1 MNLQSLGNETWLT
14 LQAAALEAAAN
25 GILITD
31 AQGTILW
38 FNPAFSALT
47 GFTSDELLGKNPR
60 VLKSDRHD
68 PAFYEEFWRTLR
80 AGRTW
85 RGEFI
90 NQRKDGRLYVV
101 EQTVTPVQ
109 VNGRG
114 ITHFIAVS
122 QDVTERKAV
131 EEQLRLVREQLEF
144 RVQER
149 EVDLDTANQALVE
162 TQDRFRQMA
171 ENIRDV
177 FWLASPARLSLSY
190 VSPAYTEI
198 WGRRCEELYSNPSA
212 WFDAVHP
219 ADQARIR
226 QWLREPVPAEGY
238 ECSYRIVRPD
248 GSVRWVSDWAFPVR
262 DSAGHVYRLAGI
274 ARDVTERRELEQEVL
289 AISEREQRRIGQDLH
304 DDLCQELVGIE
315 YLSQAL
321 QQRLK
326 DQPQGAQA
334 GEIGRLIRAA
344 IDHTR
349 LLARGLAPIELS
361 ADGLMRGLG
370 ALAARTSEVFHLQ
383 CSFTCPVPVLITDVA
398 ISTALYRIA
407 QEAVS
412 NAAKHAKPKKI
423 EIQLTAGSEKA
434 VLTVKDDGLGFSSSS
449 RGARGMGLRIMQY
462 RAAMLGGTFA
472 IEKQPTRGTD
482 VVCTV
487 PFGSLGHKAQASA

>member
-1 MNLQSLGNETWLT
+1 MSPPSFGNETGLT
-14 LQAAALEAAAN
+14 LQSAALEAAAS

-31 AQGTILW
+31 AEGTILW
-38 FNPAFSALT
+38 LNPAFSALT
-47 GFTSDELLGKNPR
+47 GFSSAELVGRNPR

-68 PAFYEEFWRTLR
+68 AAFYQEFWRTLR
-80 AGRTW
+80 TGRTW

-90 NQRKDGRLYVV
+90 NRRKDGRLYIV
-101 EQTVTPVQ
+101 EQTVTPIQ
-109 VNGRG
+109 VDGGG
-114 ITHFIAVS
+114 ITHFIAVA

-149 EVDLDTANQALVE
+149 EVDLDTANRALVE
-162 TQDRFRQMA
+162 SQERFRQMA

-177 FWLASPARLSLSY
+177 FWLASPTRLSLSY
-190 VSPAYTEI
+190 VSPAYAEI
-198 WGRRCEELYSNPSA
+198 WGRPCEELYSNPAA
-212 WFDAVHP
+212 WFEAIHP
-219 ADQARIR
+219 ADRPRIR
-226 QWLREPVPAEGY
+226 EWLRQPVPADGY

-248 GSVRWVSDWAFPVR
+248 GSVRWVSDRAFPVR
-262 DSAGHVYRLAGI
+262 DSVGNVYRLAGI
-274 ARDVTERRELEQEVL
+274 ARDITERRELEQEVL

-326 DQPQGAQA
+326 EQPQGTQA
-334 GEIGRLIRAA
+334 GEIARLIRAA

-349 LLARGLAPIELS
+349 FLARGLAPIELS

-370 ALAARTSEVFHLQ
+370 ALAARTSEVFRLQ
-383 CSFTCPVPVLITDVA
+383 CSFHCPVPVLITDVTVA
-398 ISTALYRIA
+398 TALYRIA

-412 NAAKHAKPKKI
+412 NAAKHAKPKNI
-423 EIQLTAGSEKA
+423 EIHLTASSDKA
-434 VLTVKDDGLGFSSSS
+434 VLTVKDDGLGFSTAG
-449 RGARGMGLRIMQY
+449 RGPRGMGLRIMQY
-462 RAAMLGGTFA
+462 RAAMLGGTFT

-487 PFGSLGHKAQASA
+487 PFGAPGHTASASE